1 MLELKLQIKDLD
13 YSALAELLLP
23 KVIEHKV
30 KKEEGSF
37 FTKILHKT
45 KGMSTSATKAALGV
59 LPQDVKDDLTASFLM
74 HYREDI
80 IRALYKLA
88 EENKV
93 KVEIGELEIT
103 KL

>member
-23 KVIEHKV
+23 KMIEQKA
-30 KKEEGSF
+30 KKDESGLMS
-37 FTKILHKT
+37 KLLQKT
-45 KGMSTSATKAALGV
+45 KGMTTSAAKAALGV
-59 LPQDVKDDLTASFLM
+59 LPQDMKDDITASFLM

-80 IRALYKLA
+80 VKALYKMA
-88 EENKV
+88 KENNV
-93 KVEIGELEIT
+93 KVDIGEIEVT